1 MRGLAGILE
10 RKLAGIEDEYRAFL
24 GDAFGPRE
32 ARALAVGS
40 RACAGRQALVY
51 LASLIGMG
59 DEVTREHQATG
70 ARRLIALSVAIGRVG
85 CVTPAEVVCDS
96 IDGMSCDR
104 DTMLQVAR
112 AIDDELEDRVRAIL
126 LKTVASTQHTSRS
139 TPAMSPWSR
148 SRGSSNSEPRFDED
162 SGGRTFAPR
171 RGNHRGC

>member
-126 LKTVASTQHTSRS
+126 LKTPPPPLGSDDGGVDAAHIALDASDVAVVAIARLIEQR
-139 TPAMSPWSR
+139 A
-148 SRGSSNSEPRFDED
+148 EV
-162 SGGRTFAPR
+162 
-171 RGNHRGC
+171 